1 MSAATLGRAGA
12 ANAGEGRAWLRK
24 VWMRFQR
31 ARLEAA
37 MRGFT
42 DAQLAQ
48 IGVTREGVAEH
59 ARQLVEERG

>member
-1 MSAATLGRAGA
+1 MSAATLGHAGA
-12 ANAGEGRAWLRK
+12 ANAGETRAWLRT
-24 VWMRFQR
+24 VWTRFQR

-48 IGVTREGVAEH
+48 IGVKREDVAEH
-59 ARQLVEERG
+59 ARRLVEDRA